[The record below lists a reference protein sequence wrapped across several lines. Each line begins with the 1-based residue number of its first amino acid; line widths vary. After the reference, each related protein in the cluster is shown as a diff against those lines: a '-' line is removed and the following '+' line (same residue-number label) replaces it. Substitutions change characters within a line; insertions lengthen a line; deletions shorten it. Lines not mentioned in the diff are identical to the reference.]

1 MASTVHSTG
10 RASPFVLTYV
20 AGILPQSENLELKIC
35 AIHLHSSLAA
45 MSGVF
50 SRGTDKRRSALL
62 GHLALGQ
69 CDGVIPYPSGGRNR
83 HIKVRGRS
91 ARAILA
97 VHLNHMSRLLAETRL
112 KRFLQTRI
120 VQ

>member
-1 MASTVHSTG
+1 MTSTVHSTG

-50 SRGTDKRRSALL
+50 SRGTDKQGIARARFCRFDHCEYLIFAQAALL
-62 GHLALGQ
+62 EFRLGARPLDKFRRVFRDDLAGLQEPEERANGGQ
-69 CDGVIPYPSGGRNR
+69 
-83 HIKVRGRS
+83 
-91 ARAILA
+91 L
-97 VHLNHMSRLLAETRL
+97 LRLR
-112 KRFLQTRI
+112 
-120 VQ
+120 